1 MNTKNLKKR
10 NWLYRLF
17 NDLYE
22 VHLIFDDRQEIY
34 WLRYIKRI
42 DNKQL
47 KAVDENGHKI
57 EFRSVEPF
65 DYRIKKHY

>member
-1 MNTKNLKKR
+1 MAAKSIKKR
-10 NWLYRLF
+10 SWLYRLF

-22 VHLIFDDRQEIY
+22 VHLIFPDRQEIY
-34 WLRYIKRI
+34 WLQHLKKI

-47 KAVDENGHKI
+47 RGLDQEGNRI